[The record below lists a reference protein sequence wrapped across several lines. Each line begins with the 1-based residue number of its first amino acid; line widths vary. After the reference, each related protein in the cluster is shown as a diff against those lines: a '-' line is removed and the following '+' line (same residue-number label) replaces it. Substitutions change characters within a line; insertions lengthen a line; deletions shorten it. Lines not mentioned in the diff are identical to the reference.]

1 MSASGSNNVYRAA
14 LIGCGSMGSYCMD
27 EIAGLR
33 GRMILPFGHSEVLK
47 THSRTDLVAGADP
60 DPKRLQ
66 DFGKRW
72 EVDRLYSNHR
82 QMLEAQRPEI
92 VSIAS
97 PPSLHPQHIQDC
109 VEAGVRG
116 IFCEKPLCPTLG
128 EADAIL
134 RACEAGGVSLSINH
148 TRRGDP
154 FVLRTREL
162 LEHGEIGEVLSLS
175 MTWPGRLFLSGTHF
189 YDLAN
194 YFAGDCP
201 TRWLIGHSEDP
212 AAEMSV
218 VPTQRGVDVGG
229 TAYAVYQNGIR
240 VFFNGRDG
248 HSATR
253 SEICGT
259 EGVISWSGNDTRLW
273 KRNRNSHFRELLQH
287 PFPQMMRYTAPMLY
301 LLEDLMEAIETGR
314 DPLSNGGTGR
324 HALEQI
330 LATHYSSQ
338 HDSCKV
344 RFPLKDLDTRPP
356 FQWFGEGG
364 EAVDRSVAAGGAE

>member
-1 MSASGSNNVYRAA
+1 MPTSGSDKVYRAA

-33 GRMILPFGHSEVLK
+33 GRLILPFGHSEVLK
-47 THSRTDLVAGADP
+47 THLRTQLVAGADP
-60 DPKRLQ
+60 DQKRLQ
-66 DFGKRW
+66 DFGERW
-72 EVDRLYSNHR
+72 EVRPLYSDHR
-82 QMLEAQRPEI
+82 HMLEDERPEI

-97 PPSLHPQHIQDC
+97 PPSLHAQHIQDC

-128 EADAIL
+128 EADAIVN
-134 RACEAGGVSLSINH
+134 ACETGGVALSINH

-154 FVLRTREL
+154 FVIRTKEL
-162 LEHGEIGEVLSLS
+162 IEQGEIGDVLTLS
-175 MTWPGRLFLSGTHF
+175 MTWAGRLFLSGTHF

-194 YFAGDCP
+194 YFVDDTP
-201 TRWLIGHSEDP
+201 TRWLIGHAEDP

-218 VPTQRGVDVGG
+218 VPTQRGVDIGG
-229 TAYAVYQNGIR
+229 TAYAVYDNGVR

-248 HSATR
+248 HSLTR

-259 EGVISWSGNDTRLW
+259 EGAISWSGNETQLW
-273 KRNRNSHFRELLQH
+273 KRNRNNQFRELLQH
-287 PFPQMMRYTAPMLY
+287 PFPQVMRYTAPMVY
-301 LLEDLMEAIETGR
+301 LLEDLIEAMETGR
-314 DPLSNGGTGR
+314 DSLSNGSSSR

-344 RFPLKDLDTRPP
+344 RFPIEDLDLRPP
-356 FQWFGEGG
+356 FQWFGEGCQAVNLCFASGG
-364 EAVDRSVAAGGAE
+364 EK

>member
-1 MSASGSNNVYRAA
+1 MSASVNNKVYRAT

-47 THSRTDLVAGADP
+47 THPRTDLVAGTDP
-60 DPKRLQ
+60 DAKRLQ
-66 DFGKRW
+66 DFGERW
-72 EVDRLYSNHR
+72 EVDQLYSDHR
-82 QMLEAQRPEI
+82 QMLEAERPEI

-97 PPSLHPQHIQDC
+97 PPSLHPQHIRDC

-134 RACEAGGVSLSINH
+134 QACEAGGVSLSINH
-148 TRRGDP
+148 TRRGEP
-154 FVLRTREL
+154 FMLRTREL
-162 LEHGEIGEVLSLS
+162 VEQGEIGEVLSLS

-194 YFAGDCP
+194 YLAGDSP
-201 TRWLIGHSEDP
+201 TRWLIGHAEDP
-212 AAEMSV
+212 EAEMSV

-248 HSATR
+248 HSTQR
-253 SEICGT
+253 GEICGT
-259 EGVISWSGNDTRLW
+259 EGVISWTGNDTQLW
-273 KRNRNSHFRELLQH
+273 KRNRNSNFRELLQH
-287 PFPQMMRYTAPMLY
+287 PFPQVMRYTAPMLY
-301 LLEDLMEAIETGR
+301 LLEDLIKAIETGR
-314 DPLSNGGTGR
+314 DPLSNGRCGR

-344 RFPLKDLDTRPP
+344 RFPLQVLDTRPP
-356 FQWFGEGG
+356 FQWFGDGG
-364 EAVDRSVAAGGAE
+364 EAVDRSVAPGEAE